1 MINSMLIFYVNN
13 VTSFLENVE
22 YLNQIKMPF
31 NIFFLSNLI
40 QNLSKSFKVL
50 LKNPF
55 IIFLSS
61 ENIILA
67 TFFETYSL
75 LFNSTSF
82 NFFLVKLNR
91 FSIAMNINV
100 ITMVIE
106 PENSGVLL
114 GVRSILILSSYAI
127 LIIKEDL

>member
-1 MINSMLIFYVNN
+1 MLIFYVNN

-31 NIFFLSNLI
+31 NILFLSNLI